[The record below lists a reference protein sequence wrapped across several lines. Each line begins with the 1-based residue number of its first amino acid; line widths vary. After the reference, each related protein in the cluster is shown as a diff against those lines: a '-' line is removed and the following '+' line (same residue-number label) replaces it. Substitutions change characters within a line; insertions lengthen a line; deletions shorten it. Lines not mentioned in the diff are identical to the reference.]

1 MKTQKTVL
9 ILAGGKSQR
18 FQSRD
23 KCFITLHNKPLIQ
36 HAIDNVS
43 GVADEIIVAVRDTQQ
58 GEQIKNRIPNKVVL
72 VFDSLKG
79 FGPLAGVLA
88 GLERASSL
96 YSLIIGCD
104 MPFVHVPVVEF
115 LFEVAEQGNYDAVIP
130 RWENGMVEPLHAVYK
145 KEPMLAAV
153 RDTIKKGDE
162 RMFNVLSQLENVKFI
177 PIDTIRQLAPG
188 LTTFRNINT
197 PTDLEQCASQVDT
210 ERDA

>member
-23 KCFITLHNKPLIQ
+23 KCFITLHDKPLIQ

-43 GVADEIIVAVRDTQQ
+43 SVADEIIVAVRDTQQ
-58 GEQIKNRIPNKVVL
+58 GEQIRNRMPNKVIL
-72 VFDSLKG
+72 VFDSFKG

-96 YSLIIGCD
+96 YSLIVGCD
-104 MPFVHVPVVEF
+104 MPFVHIPVVEF
-115 LFEVAEQGNYDAVIP
+115 LFEVAEQGKYDAVIP

-145 KEPMLAAV
+145 RETMLNAV
-153 RDTIKKGDE
+153 RDTIEKGDGK
-162 RMFNVLSQLENVKFI
+162 MFNVLSQLENVHFVAMGKI
-177 PIDTIRQLAPG
+177 REIDYELK
-188 LTTFRNINT
+188 TFRNINT
-197 PTDLEQCASQVDT
+197 PDDLEKNRKAFKI
-210 ERDA
+210 

>member
-43 GVADEIIVAVRDTQQ
+43 SVADEIIVAVRDTQQ
-58 GEQIKNRIPNKVVL
+58 GEQIRNRIPNKVVL

-88 GLERASSL
+88 GLEWASSL
-96 YSLIIGCD
+96 YSLIVGCD

-153 RDTIKKGDE
+153 KGTIKKGDE
-162 RMFNVLSQLENVKFI
+162 RMFNVLSQLENVHFVAMGK
-177 PIDTIRQLAPG
+177 IRELDHE
-188 LTTFRNINT
+188 LKTVRNINT
-197 PTDLEQCASQVDT
+197 PYDLEKNRKVFNI
-210 ERDA
+210 

>member
-23 KCFITLHNKPLIQ
+23 KCFITLNSKPLIQ

-43 GVADEIIVAVRDTQQ
+43 SVADEIIVAARDTQQ
-58 GEQIKNRIPNKVVL
+58 GEQIRKRIPNKVVL

-79 FGPLAGVLA
+79 FGPLAGVLT

-96 YSLIIGCD
+96 YLLVVGCD
-104 MPFVHVPVVEF
+104 MPFLDRSVVEF
-115 LFEVAEQGNYDAVIP
+115 LFEVAEQGNYDAVVP

-145 KEPMLAAV
+145 REPMLAAV
-153 RDTIKKGDE
+153 KDTIKKGNGK
-162 RMFNVLSQLENVKFI
+162 MFNVLSQLENVHFVAMERIKKL
-177 PIDTIRQLAPG
+177 DHELKTV
-188 LTTFRNINT
+188 RNINT
-197 PTDLEQCASQVDT
+197 PYDLEKNRKVFNI
-210 ERDA
+210 

>member
-23 KCFITLHNKPLIQ
+23 KCFITLNSKPLIQ

-43 GVADEIIVAVRDTQQ
+43 SVADEIIVAARDTQQ
-58 GEQIKNRIPNKVVL
+58 GEQIRKEIPTQVVL

-88 GLERASSL
+88 GLERASFL
-96 YSLIIGCD
+96 YLLVVGCD
-104 MPFVHVPVVEF
+104 MPFLDSSVVNF
-115 LFEVAEQGNYDAVIP
+115 LFEVAEQGNYDAVVP

-153 RDTIKKGDE
+153 KDTIKKGNGK
-162 RMFNVLSQLENVKFI
+162 MFTVLSQLENVHFVAMGKI
-177 PIDTIRQLAPG
+177 REIDHELKTV
-188 LTTFRNINT
+188 RNINT
-197 PTDLEQCASQVDT
+197 PYDLEKNRKVFNI
-210 ERDA
+210 